1 MDQLQSNDELRDQ
14 CEKLA
19 DIFAILQR
27 CFLLKLS
34 HELAR
39 GNVSFP
45 QYFLL
50 GFLAQAQS
58 LTMSEIA
65 SKMSHTTA
73 AATGMVDRLENLGYV
88 VRARSA
94 EDRRKISVQI
104 TPAGLELVARI
115 RSDMV
120 SNLMQMMKS
129 LLPEEQKMWL
139 QIYTKIL
146 NYCTNP

>member
-1 MDQLQSNDELRDQ
+1 MDQLPSNDELRDQ

-34 HELAR
+34 QELAR

-129 LLPEEQKMWL
+129 LQPEEQKMWL
-139 QIYTKIL
+139 QIYRKIL
-146 NYCTNP
+146 NYCTNQ